1 MSRWSTVAVRVVVVA
16 TLMAAVGSPVARAAT
31 FTVDSMADAVD
42 VAPGDGVCATAGN
55 ACTLRAAIRETN
67 FLAGADVILVPSGV
81 YALTLMGATD
91 AASGDLDVGDDLTIV
106 GASSATT
113 ILDGNDNGRVLD
125 IAPGSTV
132 VVTDVTIRGGNAKIP
147 GDGDVGGGILVTE
160 ANLTLVRAVVTDNL
174 ADQKGGGI
182 CNSGGILVV
191 RDTAIV
197 GNTGRA
203 HGGGIYQRYF
213 GISDGETT
221 LERSTVNGNFAFFSG
236 GGLRIDDGDLQL
248 FNSTVSGNTR
258 GGMRIGVGADVV
270 FLWNATFADNIER
283 EIHADVSISAQ
294 GSIISGECSGTIGSY
309 DHNLFYMPVTACTH
323 GVAAGDVVGM
333 DPMLG
338 PLADNG
344 GPTATHA
351 PLAGSPAI
359 DAGGTAPFDCQPHDQ
374 RHVPRPIGTACD
386 IGSVETGCGNGVPD
400 AGEACDD
407 GDFTSGDGCDSNC
420 TPTACGNGIR
430 TGTEQCDDGN
440 LTSGD
445 GCDANCTVTRCQNGI
460 VTAGEAC
467 DDGNGTNGDGC
478 DANCS
483 VSACGNGIVGPPETC
498 DDGNTVGGDC
508 CSASCQ
514 LDPPGTPCP
523 LDFNQC
529 TRDECNG
536 AGACVHPIDDSLFCS
551 DFDPCTSGDQCSAGS
566 CVSGASCDPCLVCGG
581 SGCVAPSGLTC
592 QPALAGGGS
601 SVLLKDLASNPAGD
615 KLTWKWRSS
624 AVTPKP
630 DFGSPNATTDYRLC
644 VYDGAADLVLSA
656 AAPAGGSCGTSLC
669 WREQLT
675 GWSYLDKLVTPDG
688 ILKLTLREGGVGQ
701 AKIAVKGKGPN
712 LDLPPLGLAAP
723 VTVRLSRSDGPQ
735 CWEATFLS
743 STSTSAV
750 FKGRSD

>member
-1 MSRWSTVAVRVVVVA
+1 MSRWSTVAVRGVVVA
-16 TLMAAVGSPVARAAT
+16 ALVTAVPVARSAT
-31 FTVDSMADAVD
+31 FTVDSTADAVD

-55 ACTLRAAIRETN
+55 ACTLRAAVHETN
-67 FLAGADVILVPSGV
+67 GLAGADVILVPPGV

-91 AASGDLDVGDDLTIV
+91 AGSGDLDVRDDLTIV

-113 ILDGNDNGRVLD
+113 ILDGNGIGRVLD
-125 IAPGSTV
+125 VASGSTV
-132 VVTDVTIRGGNAKIP
+132 VVTDVTIRGGNAKFP
-147 GDGDVGGGILVTE
+147 GDGDLGGGIIV
-160 ANLTLVRAVVTDNL
+160 AAAKLTLVRAVVTDNV
-174 ADQKGGGI
+174 ADQQGGGI

-203 HGGGIYQRYF
+203 HGGGIYQRFF
-213 GISDGETT
+213 GTSEGETT
-221 LERSTVNGNFAFFSG
+221 LERSTVSGNFAFLSG
-236 GGLRIDDGDLQL
+236 GGLRIETGNLQL

-258 GGMRIGVGADVV
+258 GGMRIGIGADIV
-270 FLWNATFADNIER
+270 FLWNSTFADNIER
-283 EIHADVSISAQ
+283 EIHADVNVSAQ
-294 GSIISGECSGTIGSY
+294 GSIISGECSGTIISY

-359 DAGGTAPFDCQPHDQ
+359 DAGGTVDCQPHDQ

-386 IGSVETGCGNGVPD
+386 IGSVETGCGNGLPD

-407 GDFTSGDGCDSNC
+407 GDYTSGDGCDSNC

-430 TGTEQCDDGN
+430 TGAEQCDDGN

-467 DDGNGTNGDGC
+467 DDGNATNGDGC

-483 VSACGNGIVGPPETC
+483 VSACGNGVVGPPETC

-523 LDFNQC
+523 VDFNQC

-551 DFDPCTSGDQCSAGS
+551 DFDPCTSGDQCSAGT

-581 SGCVAPSGLTC
+581 SGCVAPTGLGC
-592 QPALAGGGS
+592 QPPRPGGGA

-644 VYDGAADLVLSA
+644 VYDGADALVLSA

-675 GWSYLDKLVTPDG
+675 GWSYLDKLLTPDG

-701 AKIAVKGKGPN
+701 AKIGVKGKGPN
-712 LDLPPLGLAAP
+712 LDLPPLGLTAP

-735 CWEATFLS
+735 CWEAKFVS

-750 FKGRSD
+750 FKSRSD

>member
-1 MSRWSTVAVRVVVVA
+1 
-16 TLMAAVGSPVARAAT
+16 
-31 FTVDSMADAVD
+31 
-42 VAPGDGVCATAGN
+42 
-55 ACTLRAAIRETN
+55 
-67 FLAGADVILVPSGV
+67 VPNQ
-81 YALTLMGATD
+81 Y
-91 AASGDLDVGDDLTIV
+91 
-106 GASSATT
+106 
-113 ILDGNDNGRVLD
+113 
-125 IAPGSTV
+125 
-132 VVTDVTIRGGNAKIP
+132 
-147 GDGDVGGGILVTE
+147 GGGISN
-160 ANLTLVRAVVTDNL
+160 A
-174 ADQKGGGI
+174 
-182 CNSGGILVV
+182 GGILIV
-191 RDTAIV
+191 RDTTIV

-203 HGGGIYQRYF
+203 QGGGLYLRSL
-213 GISDGETT
+213 GVSEAKTT
-221 LERSTVNGNFAFFSG
+221 LERSTVSGNFAFYSG
-236 GGLRIDDGDLQL
+236 GGLRIDAGRLEVL
-248 FNSTVSGNTR
+248 NSTVSGNTR
-258 GGMRIGVGADVV
+258 GGMRIYGGTVS
-270 FLWNATFADNIER
+270 LRNATFTDNIER
-283 EIHADVSISAQ
+283 EIRADTSFSAE
-294 GSIISGECSGTIGSY
+294 GSIISGECSGTVNSFH
-309 DHNLFYMPVTACTH
+309 HNLFYMPVTACTLQNL
-323 GVAAGDVVGM
+323 DPSDLVGM

-344 GPTATHA
+344 GPTATHE

-359 DAGGTAPFDCQPHDQ
+359 DAGGTPPFDCLPQDQ

-386 IGSVETGCGNGVPD
+386 IGTVETGCGNGVPD

-430 TGTEQCDDGN
+430 TGAEQCDDGN

-551 DFDPCTSGDQCSAGS
+551 DFDPCTSGDQCSAGT

-581 SGCVAPSGLTC
+581 SGCVAPTGLTC

-601 SVLLKDLASNPAGD
+601 SVLLKDL
-615 KLTWKWRSS
+615 
-624 AVTPKP
+624 
-630 DFGSPNATTDYRLC
+630 
-644 VYDGAADLVLSA
+644 
-656 AAPAGGSCGTSLC
+656 
-669 WREQLT
+669 
-675 GWSYLDKLVTPDG
+675 
-688 ILKLTLREGGVGQ
+688 
-701 AKIAVKGKGPN
+701 
-712 LDLPPLGLAAP
+712 
-723 VTVRLSRSDGPQ
+723 
-735 CWEATFLS
+735 
-743 STSTSAV
+743 
-750 FKGRSD
+750 